1 MKLNARWARIDI
13 VNDGLMDKNH
23 LLVIPFNSHSLLL
36 PQRWGNFYP
45 LRKKDL
51 KYWNTTLPASSDT
64 YSHSSLHSEYYS
76 ITQVSQTLKGDEKQ
90 FWVRGNLSYR
100 AKFQWNFDLGKENLV
115 PVSGEFELSEFR
127 VINVLLYHLPG
138 MLSSESGVRGW
149 AGGGMHTKRPC
160 SWTQPWTSLWTRSM
174 DYPCE
179 PPLIFDDEFYQRSK
193 WILVNCSQFILSGL
207 LSFSFTHPF
216 KFFEFHTWIR
226 FSLVHMKE

>member
-1 MKLNARWARIDI
+1 MVWWIKTISWS
-13 VNDGLMDKNH
+13 
-23 LLVIPFNSHSLLL
+23 FHSIAT
-36 PQRWGNFYP
+36 RFFYPRDEGTFTP

-115 PVSGEFELSEFR
+115 PVSGEFKLSEFR
-127 VINVLLYHLPG
+127 AIDVLLYHLPG

-160 SWTQPWTSLWTRSM
+160 PWTQPWTSSWTWSM

-179 PPLIFDDEFYQRSK
+179 PPLIFEDEFYQRSK
-193 WILVNCSQFILSGL
+193 WMLVNRL

-216 KFFEFHTWIR
+216 KFSWIPY
-226 FSLVHMKE
+226 MD